1 MTAFFFDSS
10 ALVKLHIN
18 ETGTTWTK
26 AIADPAANNRL
37 YIVRIAGVEVVSA
50 ITRRRATGA
59 ISIEDA
65 VIALADFRRDLMSAY
80 VIIEIDAQLTAH
92 AMSLAETH
100 ALRAYDAV
108 QLAAALELYR
118 QRTAHGASAPTLISA
133 DAALNSAATAEG
145 LIVDDPNV
153 H

>member
-1 MTAFFFDSS
+1 MAAFFFDSS

-18 ETGTTWTK
+18 EIGTTWTK
-26 AIADPAANNRL
+26 TIADPAAHNRL
-37 YIVRIAGVEVVSA
+37 YIASIAGVEVVSA
-50 ITRRRATGA
+50 ITRRRAARA

-65 VIALADFRRDLMSAY
+65 VTALADFRRDLMSAY
-80 VIIEIDAQLTAH
+80 VIIEIDAQLITR

-118 QRTAHGASAPTLISA
+118 QRTSHGASVPTLISA

>member
-1 MTAFFFDSS
+1 MAAFFFDSS

-26 AIADPAANNRL
+26 TIADPAVRNRL
-37 YIVRIAGVEVVSA
+37 YIASIAGVEVVSA
-50 ITRRRATGA
+50 ITRRRVVGA
-59 ISIEDA
+59 ISTEDA
-65 VIALADFRRDLMSAY
+65 IAALADFRRDLMSAY
-80 VIIEIDAQLTAH
+80 VIIEIDAQLITR

-118 QRTAHGASAPTLISA
+118 QRTSHGASAPTLISA

-145 LIVDDPNV
+145 LMVEDPNV